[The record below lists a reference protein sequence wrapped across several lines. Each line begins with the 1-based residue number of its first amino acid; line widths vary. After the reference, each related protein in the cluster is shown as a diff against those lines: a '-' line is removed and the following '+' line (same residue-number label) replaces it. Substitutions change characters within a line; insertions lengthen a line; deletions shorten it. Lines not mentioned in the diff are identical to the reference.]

1 MKKGNETEVV
11 ITMQMPGQDAPM
23 HIPGLL
29 IMEGM
34 TVQEI
39 ERCFRGVISLI
50 VEQLVA
56 TGKMRYFP
64 KEEGKIES
72 LANLLPDLPKNPPR
86 IEDEF

>member
-34 TVQEI
+34 TVQEV
-39 ERCFRGVISLI
+39 ERCFRGVIRLVVERLI
-50 VEQLVA
+50 A
-56 TGKMRYFP
+56 AGKMRYFP
-64 KEEGKIES
+64 KEEGKIEG
-72 LANLLPDLPKNPPR
+72 LANLLPDLPKNLPR
-86 IEDEF
+86 IDDGY